1 MLENSP
7 SLNQIFPDAPLYS
20 SSMMRAL
27 SKICAHCSRLRE
39 AQCGAPPT
47 VSPLLLPRA
56 PLPPRPRSPGPR
68 DRVHSLLPPLNREKP
83 PLNERTTRDGPAPS
97 RASMTWCRIG
107 RAASFSRRM
116 ALTAVRGF
124 SSNPLTVVRYQPVS
138 QGLTTRPE
146 LSPPQRLAGPQ
157 PALSRALSRGN
168 LFARGFRSLLARL
181 SAAPQ
186 RAGDK
191 NSTGRLSPKA
201 NSHSFHEVPKKHLER
216 RNNGCMPGVRHD
228 FDPPSRHP
236 FPSRRGE
243 SLGGGTT

>member
-1 MLENSP
+1 MLRRS
-7 SLNQIFPDAPLYS
+7 FP
-20 SSMMRAL
+20 R
-27 SKICAHCSRLRE
+27 C
-39 AQCGAPPT
+39 PP
-47 VSPLLLPRA
+47 PRA

-146 LSPPQRLAGPQ
+146 LSPPQRLAG
-157 PALSRALSRGN
+157 AA
-168 LFARGFRSLLARL
+168 ASLLAR
-181 SAAPQ
+181 PQ
-186 RAGDK
+186 
-191 NSTGRLSPKA
+191 
-201 NSHSFHEVPKKHLER
+201 
-216 RNNGCMPGVRHD
+216 
-228 FDPPSRHP
+228 SRVIT
-236 FPSRRGE
+236 RE
-243 SLGGGTT
+243 SLCARVQVPPGSTDCRPSACGRQKFHWPPFT

>member
-1 MLENSP
+1 MLRRS
-7 SLNQIFPDAPLYS
+7 FP
-20 SSMMRAL
+20 R
-27 SKICAHCSRLRE
+27 R
-39 AQCGAPPT
+39 PP
-47 VSPLLLPRA
+47 PRA

-83 PLNERTTRDGPAPS
+83 PLNERTTRDGPALS

-107 RAASFSRRM
+107 RARCFVLKANGTHGRP
-116 ALTAVRGF
+116 GF
-124 SSNPLTVVRYQPVS
+124 SSYPLTVVRYQPVS

-191 NSTGRLSPKA
+191 IPLA
-201 NSHSFHEVPKKHLER
+201 AFHLRRTVTASMKYR
-216 RNNGCMPGVRHD
+216 RNI
-228 FDPPSRHP
+228 
-236 FPSRRGE
+236 
-243 SLGGGTT
+243 